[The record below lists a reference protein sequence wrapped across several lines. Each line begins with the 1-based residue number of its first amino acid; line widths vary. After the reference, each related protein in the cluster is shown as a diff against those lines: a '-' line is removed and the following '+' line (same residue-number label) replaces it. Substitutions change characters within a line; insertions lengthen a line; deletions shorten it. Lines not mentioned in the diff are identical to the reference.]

1 MIKKIRKTYADT
13 AYPHAN
19 SGFKKLLRRTKAA
32 MNRTGTNTDT
42 KRAHVTLPRQGGG
55 RPSGLVSLITWN
67 GCLRLLEAEGTRNRE
82 LRTKNQEPL
91 NRKKKHTKKP
101 RENKMKIRTR
111 MGTHNNPKKGKK
123 RRKNQEPRM

>member
-55 RPSGLVSLITWN
+55 GRPSGLVSLITWN

-82 LRTKNQEPL
+82 LRTKNQEQL
-91 NRKKKHTKKP
+91 NRKKTYQKA
-101 RENKMKIRTR
+101 E
-111 MGTHNNPKKGKK
+111 
-123 RRKNQEPRM
+123 RK